1 MKTKDLAIG
10 GLLAAV
16 AVMIPML
23 FAGTPLSV
31 VIPPFSATIAS
42 HVPVMLAMAISPS
55 VAIFVGIG
63 SAIGFAMRL
72 PMVIAARA
80 LMHVIFGGVGA
91 YAYKKG
97 MPFWM
102 VFLIT
107 MPIHALSEAL
117 VVIPFGFDM
126 YQAFFVTG
134 LGTMM
139 HHLVDAFITLAVF
152 QTLVKLSIL
161 KKPATI

>member
-16 AVMIPML
+16 SVMIPLL

-31 VIPPFSATIAS
+31 NIPPFSATIAS
-42 HVPVMLAMAISPS
+42 HVPVMLAMAISPT
-55 VAIFVGIG
+55 VAVFVGIG

-80 LMHVIFGGVGA
+80 LMHAIFGGVGA

-102 VFLIT
+102 VFAIT
-107 MPIHALSEAL
+107 MPLHGLLEAL
-117 VVIPFGFDM
+117 VVLPFGFSLS
-126 YQAFFVTG
+126 QAFIVTG

-139 HHLVDAFITLAVF
+139 HHVVDAMISFAVYQMLLKF
-152 QTLVKLSIL
+152 SLL
-161 KKPATI
+161 KKPLLG

>member
-16 AVMIPML
+16 SVMIPLL
-23 FAGTPLSV
+23 FAGTPLSLI
-31 VIPPFSATIAS
+31 IPPFSTTIAS
-42 HVPVMLAMAISPS
+42 HVPVMLAMAISPA
-55 VAIFVGIG
+55 VAVFVGVG

-80 LMHVIFGGVGA
+80 LMHAIFGGVGA

-102 VFLIT
+102 VFIIT
-107 MPIHALSEAL
+107 MPLHGLLEAL
-117 VVIPFGFDM
+117 VVLPFGFSLSE
-126 YQAFFVTG
+126 AFIVTG

-139 HHLVDAFITLAVF
+139 HHAVDAAISLAVY
-152 QTLVKLSIL
+152 QTLLKLSIL
-161 KKPATI
+161 KKPLLS